1 MRAPEG
7 TSWGPPWLPHYS
19 ILTPRAISLSSRTSV
34 WGPPHQ
40 LLWRPAAQRVAAGG
54 VTTDPPLGRCPCREP
69 PETLSL
75 LLANRHGRFEIAG
88 FHYEN

>member
-1 MRAPEG
+1 MVAATATATAVATAAAAAMARAAV
-7 TSWGPPWLPHYS
+7 TARVAVAARVAV
-19 ILTPRAISLSSRTSV
+19 TARAAPRA
-34 WGPPHQ
+34 
-40 LLWRPAAQRVAAGG
+40 AAAGG